1 METATV
7 YTHLLHVIGWLWVS
21 PTLVRSMSNLY
32 HMCIHTCIK
41 PYLAASLAS
50 SVGHSY
56 CAPYCHHVFHLLHWT
71 SMWNS
76 ETMLEQGQQQMP
88 SDGVGKDGRWNSER
102 TALHHLCVAISFTL
116 APHTCSSLCCGS
128 LRWRPGNW
136 MWQKSPQVFA
146 SLLQWCNRYSHI
158 VQLYQRT
165 RFSYGAI
172 NPFQLYCKV
181 HIPQGCVTMNTISPQ
196 HIVGY
201 EGQLPP

>member
-7 YTHLLHVIGWLWVS
+7 YTYLLHVIGWVWVS
-21 PTLVRSMSNLY
+21 PTLVRSMSNFV
-32 HMCIHTCIK
+32 CTICACIK
-41 PYLAASLAS
+41 LYVAASTAS

-56 CAPYCHHVFHLLHWT
+56 CAPLLPPRVP
-71 SMWNS
+71 SASLN
-76 ETMLEQGQQQMP
+76 EYVQQWDHAWARP
-88 SDGVGKDGRWNSER
+88 TDAVRWSGKRRPLRLS
-102 TALHHLCVAISFTL
+102 APPMCSISFTL
-116 APHTCSSLCCGS
+116 APHTCSSLCCRS

-136 MWQKSPQVFA
+136 MWQKPPQVFA

-158 VQLYQRT
+158 VQLCQRT

-181 HIPQGCVTMNTISPQ
+181 HIPQGCVTTNTISPQ